1 MSIINI
7 TEKRVWNDSK
17 SSIDEQ
23 FQECRKTKSR
33 TKTIRL
39 FGIKLLTYDVEY
51 EFTPSRE
58 MDYRKQ

>member
-17 SSIDEQ
+17 GCYDST
-23 FQECRKTKSR
+23 FQESRKTKSR

-39 FGIKLLTYDVEY
+39 FGIKLLTRKVEY
-51 EFTPSRE
+51 EFTPSE
-58 MDYRKQ
+58 GKDCQ